1 MGSHTGDTHTPDMA
15 TCTALNAMELA
26 CQMDKLKISLRRRD
40 KQQLAASEKVTEEF
54 MGLNLPVYGEVLD
67 LCAGASDGMVS
78 ATIQCKGY
86 INVDALDEDM
96 PTLRKLEE
104 KQLYRNYIWRE
115 VAGIGSTGLREE
127 SYDVVITA
135 GGFSTEAISPHNI
148 TEVLRIL
155 KPDGYLLWTM
165 KTSQADNSTEFGLF
179 EQNLQS
185 LVKTDKCGIVKQEVF
200 HDPYTHTT
208 GEFYLVRR
216 LAGRF
221 PDYLDRPTAPE
232 LSSRIEA
239 TLIDGGDPTSFYD
252 AWSDKYEDDLVI
264 VGNYTGYIK
273 CAEAFL
279 KLGLNH
285 QVSILD
291 LAAGTGLLGRELTS
305 QGYTN
310 IDGLDRSLG
319 MLGQARKQ
327 QIYKN
332 YIHASV
338 DGLGTIPVNNDSY
351 DVLVSSNGFAPG
363 QIYPSA
369 MPELLRVVRPGGY
382 ILIAMK
388 DGYNTQSQRFA
399 MMRKPLSHHWAVG
412 SPHSPHHSP
421 LHSPQLPRRNMCAS
435 CHSCRVSTSCH
446 IRGVSITC
454 HMCQ

>member
-1 MGSHTGDTHTPDMA
+1 MGSHTGDTHTSVMA

-26 CQMDKLKISLRRRD
+26 CQMDKLKVALRRKD
-40 KQQLAASEKVTEEF
+40 KQLMAATEKVCEEF
-54 MGLNLPVYGEVLD
+54 IDLKIPVCGE
-67 LCAGASDGMVS
+67 
-78 ATIQCKGY
+78 
-86 INVDALDEDM
+86 
-96 PTLRKLEE
+96 
-104 KQLYRNYIWRE
+104 
-115 VAGIGSTGLREE
+115 
-127 SYDVVITA
+127 
-135 GGFSTEAISPHNI
+135 
-148 TEVLRIL
+148 
-155 KPDGYLLWTM
+155 
-165 KTSQADNSTEFGLF
+165 
-179 EQNLQS
+179 
-185 LVKTDKCGIVKQEVF
+185 
-200 HDPYTHTT
+200 
-208 GEFYLVRR
+208 
-216 LAGRF
+216 
-221 PDYLDRPTAPE
+221 
-232 LSSRIEA
+232 IEA
-239 TLIDGGDPTSFYD
+239 TLIDGRDPTSFYD

-338 DGLGTIPVNNDSY
+338 EGLGTIPVNNDSY
-351 DVLVSSNGFAPG
+351 DVIVSSNGFAPG

-399 MMRKPLSHHWAVG
+399 MMDTNIQALVRSKELELTIGPVIFKNFMLNNDGRFYMMRKPLSHHWAVG
-412 SPHSPHHSP
+412 SPNSPHHSP
-421 LHSPQLPRRNMCAS
+421 LHSPQVARRNM
-435 CHSCRVSTSCH
+435 
-446 IRGVSITC
+446 
-454 HMCQ
+454 